1 MEINIK
7 SEEHSIATEET
18 CEIVF
23 PQPVLAYTDTNES
36 KKSVSLS
43 NSLEIEQLKQS
54 EEWRKATALITED
67 SMIAVLREVKLSS
80 NKKTKVQIFLGGKTE
95 DLMFHLIDNII
106 IHIGTNN
113 APYKSENALFEE
125 LKKIKELIITQH
137 PNCKNRIFVSP
148 AR

>member
-1 MEINIK
+1 MEK
-7 SEEHSIATEET
+7 SYCVNNRRFNYSSFEGSET
-18 CEIVF
+18 
-23 PQPVLAYTDTNES
+23 
-36 KKSVSLS
+36 
-43 NSLEIEQLKQS
+43 
-54 EEWRKATALITED
+54 
-67 SMIAVLREVKLSS
+67 SS